1 MPDEIKKPSMAR
13 MAVDTIK
20 EAKEAG
26 EELGRMVAEIQAENE
41 RSVKQY
47 QARVMAERREQ
58 RIHDR
63 ELDQMAMDQWIA
75 DEQRKQHQ
83 EKVRQDVERTYGR
96 GSWDKIQ
103 ATKTR
108 IQQLEAQDQAAANE
122 LRNRM
127 NDLLWWCIGIAALL
141 TYAFKLYK

>member
-1 MPDEIKKPSMAR
+1 VR
-13 MAVDTIK
+13 
-20 EAKEAG
+20 
-26 EELGRMVAEIQAENE
+26 
-41 RSVKQY
+41 QY
-47 QARVMAERREQ
+47 QARVLAERQEQ
-58 RIHDR
+58 RIHER
-63 ELDQMAMDQWIA
+63 ELDQIAMHQWIA
-75 DEQRKQHQ
+75 EQQRQQNQ

-108 IQQLEAQDQAAANE
+108 IKQLEAQDLQAANE

>member
-1 MPDEIKKPSMAR
+1 MAR
-13 MAVDTIK
+13 IAVDTIK

-26 EELGRMVAEIQAENE
+26 EEIGRMVAEIQAENE
-41 RSVKQY
+41 RSVRQY
-47 QARVMAERREQ
+47 QARVLAERQEQ
-58 RIHDR
+58 RIHER
-63 ELDQMAMDQWIA
+63 ELDQIAMHQWIA
-75 DEQRKQHQ
+75 EEQRQQNQ

-108 IQQLEAQDQAAANE
+108 IKQLEAQDLQAANE

>member
-1 MPDEIKKPSMAR
+1 MAR
-13 MAVDTIK
+13 IAVDTIK

-26 EELGRMVAEIQAENE
+26 EEIGRMVAEIQAENE
-41 RSVKQY
+41 RSVRQY
-47 QARVMAERREQ
+47 QARVLSERREQ
-58 RIHDR
+58 RIHER
-63 ELDQMAMDQWIA
+63 ELDQIAMHQWIA
-75 DEQRKQHQ
+75 EEQRQQHQ

-108 IQQLEAQDQAAANE
+108 IKQLEADDLRAANE

>member
-1 MPDEIKKPSMAR
+1 MSDIKKPSMAR
-13 MAVDTIK
+13 IAVDTIK

-26 EELGRMVAEIQAENE
+26 EEIGRMIAEIQAENE

-47 QARVMAERREQ
+47 QARVLAERQEQ
-58 RIHDR
+58 RIHER
-63 ELDQMAMDQWIA
+63 ELDQIAMHQWIA
-75 DEQRKQHQ
+75 EEQRQQHQ

-108 IQQLEAQDQAAANE
+108 IKQLEAQDLQAANE

>member
-1 MPDEIKKPSMAR
+1 MAR
-13 MAVDTIK
+13 IAVDTIK

-26 EELGRMVAEIQAENE
+26 EEIGRMVAEIQAENE

-47 QARVMAERREQ
+47 QARVLAERQEQ
-58 RIHDR
+58 RIHER
-63 ELDQMAMDQWIA
+63 ELDQIAMHQWIA
-75 DEQRKQHQ
+75 EEQRQQNQ

-108 IQQLEAQDQAAANE
+108 IKQLEADDLRAANE

>member
-1 MPDEIKKPSMAR
+1 MSDIKKPSMAR
-13 MAVDTIK
+13 IAVDTIK

-26 EELGRMVAEIQAENE
+26 EEIGRMVAEIQAENE
-41 RSVKQY
+41 RSVRQY
-47 QARVMAERREQ
+47 QARVLAERQEQ
-58 RIHDR
+58 RIHER
-63 ELDQMAMDQWIA
+63 ELDQIAMHQWIA
-75 DEQRKQHQ
+75 EEQRQQHQ

-108 IQQLEAQDQAAANE
+108 IKQLEAQDLQAANE

>member
-1 MPDEIKKPSMAR
+1 MAR
-13 MAVDTIK
+13 IAVDTIK

-26 EELGRMVAEIQAENE
+26 EEIGRMVAEIQAENE
-41 RSVKQY
+41 RSVRQY
-47 QARVMAERREQ
+47 QARVLAERQEQ
-58 RIHDR
+58 RIHER
-63 ELDQMAMDQWIA
+63 ELDQIAMHQWIA
-75 DEQRKQHQ
+75 EEQRQQHQ

-108 IQQLEAQDQAAANE
+108 IKQLEAQDLQAANK

>member
-1 MPDEIKKPSMAR
+1 MSDIKKPSMAR
-13 MAVDTIK
+13 MAVETIK

-26 EELGRMVAEIQAENE
+26 EELGRMVAEIQADNE
-41 RSVKQY
+41 RSVRQY
-47 QARVMAERREQ
+47 QAQILSQRREQ
-58 RIHDR
+58 RIHER
-63 ELDQMAMDQWIA
+63 ELDQLAMDEWIA
-75 DEQRKQHQ
+75 DQQRQQHR

-103 ATKTR
+103 ATKMR
-108 IQQLEAQDQAAANE
+108 LQQLEASDLKAANE

>member
-1 MPDEIKKPSMAR
+1 MSDIKKPSMAR
-13 MAVDTIK
+13 IAVDTIK

-26 EELGRMVAEIQAENE
+26 EEIGRMVAEIQAENE

-47 QARVMAERREQ
+47 QARVLAERQEQ
-58 RIHDR
+58 RIHER
-63 ELDQMAMDQWIA
+63 ELDQIAMHQWIA
-75 DEQRKQHQ
+75 EQQRQQNQ

-108 IQQLEAQDQAAANE
+108 IKQLEADDLRAANE

>member
-1 MPDEIKKPSMAR
+1 MSDIKKPSMAR
-13 MAVDTIK
+13 IAVDTIK

-26 EELGRMVAEIQAENE
+26 EEIGRMVAEIQAENE
-41 RSVKQY
+41 RSVRQY
-47 QARVMAERREQ
+47 QARVLAERQEQ
-58 RIHDR
+58 RIHER
-63 ELDQMAMDQWIA
+63 ELDQIAMHQWIA
-75 DEQRKQHQ
+75 EQQRQQNQ

-108 IQQLEAQDQAAANE
+108 IKQLEADDLRAANE

>member
-1 MPDEIKKPSMAR
+1 MAR
-13 MAVDTIK
+13 IAVDTIK

-26 EELGRMVAEIQAENE
+26 EEIGRMVAEIQAENE

-47 QARVMAERREQ
+47 QARVLAERQEQ
-58 RIHDR
+58 RIHER
-63 ELDQMAMDQWIA
+63 ELDQIAMHQWIA
-75 DEQRKQHQ
+75 EQQRQQNQ

-108 IQQLEAQDQAAANE
+108 IKQLEADDLRAANE

>member
-1 MPDEIKKPSMAR
+1 MSDIKKPSMAR
-13 MAVDTIK
+13 IAVDTIK

-47 QARVMAERREQ
+47 QARVISERQEQ
-58 RIHDR
+58 RIHER
-63 ELDQMAMDQWIA
+63 ELDQIAMHQWIA
-75 DEQRKQHQ
+75 EEQRRQNQ
-83 EKVRQDVERTYGR
+83 EKVRQDVERTYGG

-103 ATKTR
+103 ATKAR
-108 IQQLEAQDQAAANE
+108 LKQLEAQDLQAANE

>member
-1 MPDEIKKPSMAR
+1 MAR
-13 MAVDTIK
+13 IAVDTIK

-26 EELGRMVAEIQAENE
+26 EEIGRMIAEIQAENE
-41 RSVKQY
+41 RSVRQY
-47 QARVMAERREQ
+47 QARVLSERQEQ
-58 RIHDR
+58 RIHER
-63 ELDQMAMDQWIA
+63 ELDQIAMHQWIA
-75 DEQRKQHQ
+75 EQQRQQNQ

-103 ATKTR
+103 ATKVR
-108 IQQLEAQDQAAANE
+108 IKQLEAQDLQAANE

>member
-1 MPDEIKKPSMAR
+1 MAR
-13 MAVDTIK
+13 IAVDTIK

-26 EELGRMVAEIQAENE
+26 EEIGRMVAEIQAENE

-47 QARVMAERREQ
+47 QARVLAERQEQ
-58 RIHDR
+58 RIHER
-63 ELDQMAMDQWIA
+63 ELDQIAMHQWIA
-75 DEQRKQHQ
+75 EEQRQQHQ

-108 IQQLEAQDQAAANE
+108 IKQLEADDLRAANE

>member
-1 MPDEIKKPSMAR
+1 MAR
-13 MAVDTIK
+13 IAVDTIK

-26 EELGRMVAEIQAENE
+26 EEIGRMVAEIQAENE
-41 RSVKQY
+41 RSVRQY
-47 QARVMAERREQ
+47 QARVLAERQEQ
-58 RIHDR
+58 RIHER
-63 ELDQMAMDQWIA
+63 ELDQIAMHQWIA
-75 DEQRKQHQ
+75 EQQRQQNQ

-108 IQQLEAQDQAAANE
+108 IKQLEADDLRAANE

>member
-1 MPDEIKKPSMAR
+1 MSDIKKPSMAR
-13 MAVDTIK
+13 IAVDTIK

-26 EELGRMVAEIQAENE
+26 EEIGRMVAEIQAENE

-47 QARVMAERREQ
+47 QARVLTERQEQ
-58 RIHDR
+58 RIHER
-63 ELDQMAMDQWIA
+63 ELDQIAMHQWIA
-75 DEQRKQHQ
+75 EQQRQQNQ

-108 IQQLEAQDQAAANE
+108 IKQLEAQDLQAANE

>member
-1 MPDEIKKPSMAR
+1 MAR
-13 MAVDTIK
+13 IAVDTIK

-26 EELGRMVAEIQAENE
+26 EEIGRMVAEIQAENE
-41 RSVKQY
+41 RSVRQY
-47 QARVMAERREQ
+47 QARVLAERQEQ
-58 RIHDR
+58 RIHER
-63 ELDQMAMDQWIA
+63 ELDQIAMHQWIA
-75 DEQRKQHQ
+75 EEQRQQHQ

-108 IQQLEAQDQAAANE
+108 IKQLEAQDLQAANE

>member
-1 MPDEIKKPSMAR
+1 MSDIKKPSMAR
-13 MAVDTIK
+13 IAVDTIK

-26 EELGRMVAEIQAENE
+26 EEIGRMVAEIQAENE

-47 QARVMAERREQ
+47 QARVLAERQEQ
-58 RIHDR
+58 RIHER
-63 ELDQMAMDQWIA
+63 ELDQIAMHQWIA
-75 DEQRKQHQ
+75 EEQRRQNQ

-103 ATKTR
+103 ATKAR
-108 IQQLEAQDQAAANE
+108 IRQLEADDLQAANE

>member
-1 MPDEIKKPSMAR
+1 MAR
-13 MAVDTIK
+13 IAVDTIK

-26 EELGRMVAEIQAENE
+26 EEIGRMVAEIQAENE

-47 QARVMAERREQ
+47 QARVMSERQEHRLHE
-58 RIHDR
+58 R
-63 ELDQMAMDQWIA
+63 ELDQIAMHQWIA
-75 DEQRKQHQ
+75 EEQRRQNQ
-83 EKVRQDVERTYGR
+83 EKVRQDVERTHGR

-103 ATKTR
+103 ATKAR
-108 IQQLEAQDQAAANE
+108 LKQLEADDLQAANE

>member
-1 MPDEIKKPSMAR
+1 MAR
-13 MAVDTIK
+13 IAVDTIK

-26 EELGRMVAEIQAENE
+26 EEIGRMVAEIQAENE
-41 RSVKQY
+41 RSVRQY
-47 QARVMAERREQ
+47 QARVLAERQEQ
-58 RIHDR
+58 RIHER
-63 ELDQMAMDQWIA
+63 ELDQIAMHQWIA
-75 DEQRKQHQ
+75 EQQRQQHQ

-108 IQQLEAQDQAAANE
+108 IKQLEAQDLQAANE

>member
-1 MPDEIKKPSMAR
+1 MAR
-13 MAVDTIK
+13 IAVDTIK

-26 EELGRMVAEIQAENE
+26 EEIGRMVAEIQAENE
-41 RSVKQY
+41 RSVRQY
-47 QARVMAERREQ
+47 QARVMAERQEQ
-58 RIHDR
+58 RIHER
-63 ELDQMAMDQWIA
+63 ELDQIAMHQWIA
-75 DEQRKQHQ
+75 EEQRQQNQ

-108 IQQLEAQDQAAANE
+108 IKQLEADDLRAANE

>member
-1 MPDEIKKPSMAR
+1 MSDIKKPSVAR

-26 EELGRMVAEIQAENE
+26 EEIGRMIAEIQADNE
-41 RSVKQY
+41 RSVRQY
-47 QARVMAERREQ
+47 QARVLSERREQ
-58 RIHDR
+58 RIHER
-63 ELDQMAMDQWIA
+63 ELDQIAMDQWIA
-75 DEQRKQHQ
+75 EEQRQQ
-83 EKVRQDVERTYGR
+83 NQQRVRQDVERTYGA

-103 ATKTR
+103 ATKVR
-108 IQQLEAQDQAAANE
+108 IKQLEAEDLRSANE

>member
-1 MPDEIKKPSMAR
+1 MAR
-13 MAVDTIK
+13 IAVDTIK

-26 EELGRMVAEIQAENE
+26 EEIGRMVAEIQAENE

-47 QARVMAERREQ
+47 QARVLAERQEQ
-58 RIHDR
+58 RIHER
-63 ELDQMAMDQWIA
+63 ELDQIAMHQWIA
-75 DEQRKQHQ
+75 EEQRQQHQ

-108 IQQLEAQDQAAANE
+108 IKQLEAQDLQAANE

>member
-1 MPDEIKKPSMAR
+1 MAR
-13 MAVDTIK
+13 IAVDTIK

-26 EELGRMVAEIQAENE
+26 EEIGRMVAEIQAENE
-41 RSVKQY
+41 RSVRQY
-47 QARVMAERREQ
+47 QARVLAERQEQ
-58 RIHDR
+58 RIHER
-63 ELDQMAMDQWIA
+63 ELDQIAMHEWIA
-75 DEQRKQHQ
+75 EEQRQQHQ

-108 IQQLEAQDQAAANE
+108 IKQLEAQDLQAANE

>member
-1 MPDEIKKPSMAR
+1 MSDIKKPSVAR

-26 EELGRMVAEIQAENE
+26 EEIGRMIAEIQAENE

-47 QARVMAERREQ
+47 QARVLAERQEQ
-58 RIHDR
+58 RIHER
-63 ELDQMAMDQWIA
+63 ELDQIAMHQWIA
-75 DEQRKQHQ
+75 EQQRQQNQ

-108 IQQLEAQDQAAANE
+108 IKQLEADDLRAANE

>member
-1 MPDEIKKPSMAR
+1 MSDIKKPSMAR
-13 MAVDTIK
+13 IAVDTIK

-26 EELGRMVAEIQAENE
+26 EEIGRMVAEIQAENE
-41 RSVKQY
+41 RSVRQY
-47 QARVMAERREQ
+47 QARVLAERQEQ
-58 RIHDR
+58 RIHER
-63 ELDQMAMDQWIA
+63 ELDQIAMHQWIA
-75 DEQRKQHQ
+75 EEQRQQHQ

-108 IQQLEAQDQAAANE
+108 IKQLEADDLRAANE

>member
-1 MPDEIKKPSMAR
+1 MAR
-13 MAVDTIK
+13 MAVETIK

-26 EELGRMVAEIQAENE
+26 EELGRMVAEIQADNE
-41 RSVKQY
+41 RSVRQY
-47 QARVMAERREQ
+47 QAQILSQRREQ
-58 RIHDR
+58 RIHER
-63 ELDQMAMDQWIA
+63 ELDQLAMDEWIA
-75 DEQRKQHQ
+75 DQQRQQHR

-103 ATKTR
+103 ATKMR
-108 IQQLEAQDQAAANE
+108 LQQLEASDLKAANE

>member
-1 MPDEIKKPSMAR
+1 MAR
-13 MAVDTIK
+13 IAVDTIK

-26 EELGRMVAEIQAENE
+26 EEIGRMVAEIQAENE
-41 RSVKQY
+41 RSVRQY
-47 QARVMAERREQ
+47 QARVLAERQEQ
-58 RIHDR
+58 RIHER
-63 ELDQMAMDQWIA
+63 ELDQIAMHQWIA
-75 DEQRKQHQ
+75 EEQRQQHQ

-108 IQQLEAQDQAAANE
+108 IKQLEADDLRAANE

>member
-1 MPDEIKKPSMAR
+1 MSDIKKPSMAR
-13 MAVDTIK
+13 IAVDTIK

-26 EELGRMVAEIQAENE
+26 EEIGRMIAEIQAENE
-41 RSVKQY
+41 RSVRQY
-47 QARVMAERREQ
+47 QARVLSERQEQ
-58 RIHDR
+58 RIHER
-63 ELDQMAMDQWIA
+63 ELDQIAMHQWIA
-75 DEQRKQHQ
+75 EEQRRQNQ

-108 IQQLEAQDQAAANE
+108 IKQLEADDLRAANE

>member
-1 MPDEIKKPSMAR
+1 MSDIKKPSMAR
-13 MAVDTIK
+13 IAVDTIK

-26 EELGRMVAEIQAENE
+26 EEIGRMVAEIQAENE

-47 QARVMAERREQ
+47 QARVLAERQEQ
-58 RIHDR
+58 RIHER
-63 ELDQMAMDQWIA
+63 ELDQIAMHQWIA
-75 DEQRKQHQ
+75 EEQRQQHQ

-108 IQQLEAQDQAAANE
+108 IKQLEADDLRAANE